1 MNALFALQHWR
12 DTKRKDID
20 MTTDVSAIVLIDASL
35 IDPPAWNSRINFDQ
49 EELLSLSESI
59 KLEGQRQPVEVSRN
73 GDDRYHLHFGSRRVE
88 ACKLAGV
95 PVKALVVDKLDPKEA
110 VFRNATENA
119 QRADLTTFELARTF
133 AHLREEG
140 AKGEDIVTRLGFTK
154 GYVSELT
161 KQYVKLADPI
171 KEAWERSSAIEK
183 ERDPGKL
190 NPRQRAEMKCCANS
204 FLRELVSEPE
214 ARQVEM
220 FEESVAAL
228 VAAETAVD
236 DETEEGGK
244 AKKKKGAKSA
254 KETIYK
260 VTATRYA
267 DTTSAIKRVDWAK
280 DVGDGAKLAKLFCQY
295 LVGDIDSIKG
305 VIDKP
310 EKVKAEKPAKSK
322 K

>member
-1 MNALFALQHWR
+1 
-12 DTKRKDID
+12 
-20 MTTDVSAIVLIDASL
+20 MTTNASAILLIDAAL

-59 KLEGQRQPVEVSRN
+59 KTEGQRQPVEVSKN

-88 ACKLAGV
+88 ACKLAGL

-140 AKGEDIVTRLGFTK
+140 AKGEDICERLGFTK

-161 KQYVKLADPI
+161 KQFTKLADPV
-171 KEAWERSSAIEK
+171 KDAWERSSKIEK

-190 NPRQRAEMKCCANS
+190 TPRQRAEMKCAANS
-204 FLRELVSEPE
+204 FLRELVGEPE
-214 ARQVEM
+214 ARQVEI
-220 FEESVAAL
+220 FEESVTELEKEFA
-228 VAAETAVD
+228 TPAVN
-236 DETEEGGK
+236 GK
-244 AKKKKGAKSA
+244 PKKKVKAGGAA
-254 KETIYK
+254 GTVYK
-260 VTATRYA
+260 VTDKRYA
-267 DTTSAIKRVDWAK
+267 DTLDAIKRVDWAK
-280 DVGDGAKLAKLFCQY
+280 DVGDGGKLAKLFVQY
-295 LVGDIDSIKG
+295 VVGDIERIKG
-305 VIDKP
+305 IIEP
-310 EKVKAEKPAKSK
+310 PKVVKPAKVENAK

>member
-1 MNALFALQHWR
+1 
-12 DTKRKDID
+12 
-20 MTTDVSAIVLIDASL
+20 MTADATAIILIDPAL
-35 IDPPAWNSRINFDQ
+35 IDPPLWNSRINFDQ
-49 EELLSLSESI
+49 DELLSLSESI
-59 KLEGQRQPVEVSRN
+59 KAEGQRQPVEVVALD
-73 GDDRYHLHFGSRRVE
+73 GEGPRYRLNFGSRRVE
-88 ACKLAGV
+88 ACKIAGL
-95 PVKALVVDKLDPKEA
+95 PVKAVVVDALDAKES

-140 AKGEDIVTRLGFTK
+140 ATGQEVVDRLGFTK

-190 NPRQRAEMKCCANS
+190 NPRQRAEMKCCANA
-204 FLRELVSEPE
+204 FLRELVGETE

-220 FEESVAAL
+220 FEESVATL

-236 DETEEGGK
+236 DEEDSDEDSGK
-244 AKKKKGAKSA
+244 ARKKKGAKSA

-267 DTTSAIKRVDWAK
+267 ETTSAIKRVDWEK
-280 DVGDGAKLAKLFCQY
+280 DVADYPKLVKLLCQY
-295 LVGDIDSIKG
+295 LVGDVDSIKG

-310 EKVKAEKPAKSK
+310 KAEMKEKPAKATNGK
-322 K
+322 AARA

>member
-1 MNALFALQHWR
+1 
-12 DTKRKDID
+12 
-20 MTTDVSAIVLIDASL
+20 MTTDNSGTVVLIDPAL
-35 IDPPAWNSRINFDQ
+35 IDPPLWNSRINFDPD
-49 EELLSLSESI
+49 ELASLAESI
-59 KLEGQRQPVEVSRN
+59 KTEGQRQPVEVVML
-73 GDDRYHLHFGSRRVE
+73 GDGESPRYRLNFGSRRVE

-95 PVKALVVDKLDPKEA
+95 PVKALVVEALEPKEA

-133 AHLREEG
+133 AHLRELETG
-140 AKGEDIVTRLGFTK
+140 VQDIADRLDFTK

-183 ERDPGKL
+183 EREPGKL

-204 FLRELVSEPE
+204 FLREIVGETE

-228 VAAETAVD
+228 IAAETAVD
-236 DETEEGGK
+236 DDDDEGEGGK
-244 AKKKKGAKSA
+244 GKGGKKKKAGKGSA

-260 VTATRYA
+260 VTATRYG
-267 DTTSAIKRVDWAK
+267 DTLTAIAK
-280 DVGDGAKLAKLFCQY
+280 LKDDSVGDFKKLAKLLCQY
-295 LVGDIDSIKG
+295 LVGDIEKIKG
-305 VIDKP
+305 VIETPEAAEKERLNANAKP
-310 EKVKAEKPAKSK
+310 KKVKK
-322 K
+322 